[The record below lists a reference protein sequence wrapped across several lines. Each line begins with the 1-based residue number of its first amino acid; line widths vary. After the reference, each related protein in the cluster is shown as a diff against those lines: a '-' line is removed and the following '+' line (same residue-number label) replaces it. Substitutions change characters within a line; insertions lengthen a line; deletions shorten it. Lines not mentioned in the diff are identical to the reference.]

1 MDVTHAR
8 IMMEAVVPYAE
19 DEEGQ
24 RRVREGAMRSLDA
37 RSVML
42 DGLYKVV
49 YGEPVPLASRAS
61 VQILGD

>member
-1 MDVTHAR
+1 VTHAR
-8 IMMEAVVPYAE
+8 IMMDAVAPYAE

-42 DGLYKVV
+42 DGLYKAV
-49 YGEPVPLASRAS
+49 YKEPVPLAGS
-61 VQILGD
+61 VGISTQGG

>member
-1 MDVTHAR
+1 MMDA
-8 IMMEAVVPYAE
+8 IAPYAG

-42 DGLYKVV
+42 DGLYRAVF
-49 YGEPVPLASRAS
+49 GEPVPIFDASS
-61 VQILGD
+61 VQLTGS

>member
-8 IMMEAVVPYAE
+8 IMMGAIAPYTE
-19 DEEGQ
+19 DEGGQ

-42 DGLYKVV
+42 DGLYRAV
-49 YGEPVPLASRAS
+49 YREPVPVFDAPPVRFT
-61 VQILGD
+61 GG